1 MCLTLQTL
9 SAFVVKCGDC
19 LNIPEIF
26 FKTSASV
33 VFSMLATL
41 LSAPL
46 FFEFSCGQV
55 PHCSP
60 QLRCL
65 YYSRKCE
72 VIAVCINA
80 FPDILAVALYYVI
93 SSDINCLNEP
103 AVVYCNSPFNM
114 KGHGLLLLCGLCCI
128 PPVDGEGDE
137 DSRHFASFPTVSY
150 CSDVSLVLGL

>member
-1 MCLTLQTL
+1 M
-9 SAFVVKCGDC
+9 
-19 LNIPEIF
+19 
-26 FKTSASV
+26 
-33 VFSMLATL
+33 
-41 LSAPL
+41 PL

-80 FPDILAVALYYVI
+80 FPDILEVALYYVI

-103 AVVYCNSPFNM
+103 AAVYCNSPLQHE
-114 KGHGLLLLCGLCCI
+114 GAWLATPLRSLLHY
-128 PPVDGEGDE
+128 PVDGEGDE